1 MQDNKRIFLSILIIL
16 FAVTCY
22 AQNEEEF
29 TSRPTGR
36 GKYSLVLYA
45 SGGLGYYLSRGGTPD
60 YLNPELSKV
69 NPVGTIRIM
78 WHPDHLLKAGIETGV
93 VNFYSYKLTDSA
105 GRTGKIAFQATPIL
119 LEWSM
124 SLKNRFNIFA
134 GSGLYILNT
143 KLDYAGKVNS
153 NKLSVGWMAAASYIY
168 PIGKEVGLGT
178 EVKWLYAAETSN
190 GSICGQLQLVW
201 RFLKW

>member
-1 MQDNKRIFLSILIIL
+1 MQNNKTIFFLFLLSTIAL
-16 FAVTCY
+16 TSK
-22 AQNEEEF
+22 AQKGDEF

-36 GKYSLVLYA
+36 GEYSLVAYAGGGFSYYA
-45 SGGLGYYLSRGGTPD
+45 SNGGMPD
-60 YLNPELSKV
+60 YLRPSVSKW
-69 NPVGTIRIM
+69 NPVGTLRIM
-78 WHPDHLLKAGIETGV
+78 WHPDHLLKAGLETGYV
-93 VNFYSYKLTDSA
+93 TFYKYGLKDSA
-105 GRTGKIAFQATPIL
+105 GRTGEIALNATPIL

-124 SLKNRFNIFA
+124 SLKSRLNIFA

-143 KLDYAGKVNS
+143 KLDYAGRVNS

-178 EVKWLYAAETSN
+178 EIKWLYAAETSN
-190 GSICGQLQLVW
+190 GSVCGQVQLVW